1 MQNLVTPTN
10 DQQEMKDS
18 ILTPIPPSKKE
29 KEIVSKS
36 LFYSLSL
43 YLRMFFKLIGGFFIA
58 KFLGPSLYGLRN
70 VFDLTMKRFPL
81 VLEGINR
88 IEKASG
94 IAYPIAYVEPTL
106 VISSPNPNSYEFGIL
121 FARTIPVMFEEK
133 FQVVIQISAPLI
145 AYGLKGTIHAILAHE
160 FLHFLD
166 LMRKISKMEL
176 LSDEVS
182 GNLFENVYSDETRL
196 FEPRAVFKDR
206 TLLNH
211 ITKKFPAGFRDFK
224 LEDKVMKFWAE
235 KNLPKT
241 NISLDTNTVKLSAE
255 SLSKI
260 KLDPAFIS
268 KMKLLEEKSSKI
280 HKKRLY

>member
-1 MQNLVTPTN
+1 MDPLVRL
-10 DQQEMKDS
+10 KDAHS
-18 ILTPIPPSKKE
+18 KGIIPDDVYDLILE
-29 KEIVSKS
+29 
-36 LFYSLSL
+36 
-43 YLRMFFKLIGGFFIA
+43 
-58 KFLGPSLYGLRN
+58 
-70 VFDLTMKRFPL
+70 RFPIT
-81 VLEGINR
+81 VAGINR

-94 IAYPIAYVEPTL
+94 IRYPVAYVEPSL
-106 VISSPNPNSYEFGIL
+106 VISSPNPNSYEYGVL
-121 FARTIPVMFEEK
+121 FARTIPIVFEEK
-133 FQVVIQISAPLI
+133 FQVVIQISAPLV

-160 FLHFLD
+160 FLHFLE

-176 LSDEVS
+176 LSDEIS

-196 FEPRAVFKDR
+196 FEPRVVFKDR

-224 LEDKVMKFWAE
+224 LEEKAIKFWADR
-235 KNLPKT
+235 NLPKS
-241 NISLDTNTVKLSAE
+241 NISLDTNTVKLSMD

-268 KMKLLEEKSSKI
+268 KIEKLEEKSSKI

>member
-1 MQNLVTPTN
+1 VILDPLIRLKDAHSKGIIPDDVYDLVV
-10 DQQEMKDS
+10 ERFS
-18 ILTPIPPSKKE
+18 I
-29 KEIVSKS
+29 VV
-36 LFYSLSL
+36 
-43 YLRMFFKLIGGFFIA
+43 A
-58 KFLGPSLYGLRN
+58 
-70 VFDLTMKRFPL
+70 
-81 VLEGINR
+81 GINR

-94 IAYPIAYVEPTL
+94 IKYPVAYVEPSL
-106 VISSPNPNSYEFGIL
+106 VMSSPNPNSYEFGIL
-121 FARTIPVMFEEK
+121 FARTIPVVFDDK

-160 FLHFLD
+160 FLHFLE

-211 ITKKFPAGFRDFK
+211 ITKKFPAGFRDYK
-224 LEDKVMKFWAE
+224 LEDKVMKFWAD
-235 KNLPKT
+235 KNLPKS
-241 NISLDTNTVKLSAE
+241 NISLDANNVKLSAE
-255 SLSKI
+255 SISKL
-260 KLDPAFIS
+260 KLVPEFIS
-268 KMKLLEEKSSKI
+268 KIEQLEEKSSKI

>member
-1 MQNLVTPTN
+1 MDPLVRL
-10 DQQEMKDS
+10 KDAHS
-18 ILTPIPPSKKE
+18 KGIIPDDVYDLILE
-29 KEIVSKS
+29 
-36 LFYSLSL
+36 
-43 YLRMFFKLIGGFFIA
+43 
-58 KFLGPSLYGLRN
+58 
-70 VFDLTMKRFPL
+70 RFPIT
-81 VLEGINR
+81 VSGINR

-94 IAYPIAYVEPTL
+94 IRYPVAYVEPSL
-106 VISSPNPNSYEFGIL
+106 VISSSNPNSYEYGVL
-121 FARTIPVMFEEK
+121 FARTIPIVLEEK
-133 FQVVIQISAPLI
+133 FQVVIQISAPLV

-160 FLHFLD
+160 FLHFLE

-176 LSDEVS
+176 LSDEIS

-196 FEPRAVFKDR
+196 FEPRVVFKDR

-224 LEDKVMKFWAE
+224 LEEKAIKFWADR
-235 KNLPKT
+235 NLPKS
-241 NISLDTNTVKLSAE
+241 NISLDTNTVKLSMD

-268 KMKLLEEKSSKI
+268 KIEKLEEKSSKI